1 MKRIIFIFLF
11 IVSVVWSAEPPF
23 SRGVNLTNWF
33 QKSSAQQIQFTKFTR
48 QDFINIQS
56 LGCDVIRLPV
66 NLHFMTTGEPE
77 YTIDPL
83 FYYFFDQV
91 VDMAEE
97 LGIHLIL
104 DNHTFDPAQ
113 STDPDIG
120 DVLIPVWNQIA
131 EHYKNRSTYLYYE
144 VLNEPHGISDAA
156 WNTIQ
161 QDVLDAIRSVD
172 QVHTII
178 VGPAG
183 WNSYNNLQYMPVYTD
198 DKLIYTFHFYDP
210 FVFTHQGASWTD
222 PSMVPL
228 AGVPFPYDEESM
240 PDCPPE
246 LVGTWIENS
255 LNNYPNEGTVEH
267 VMGLIDIAVAFKTE
281 RDVPLFCGEFGVYIP
296 NSNNNDR
303 VVWYNTVASYIQNNG
318 IAWTTWD
325 YTGSFGLFEEG
336 SSEMFDYDLNIPLVE
351 ALGLNAPP
359 QYEFVLQ
366 PDTTRFDLYLDF
378 IGPKI
383 VEASYVSEGVLNYY
397 SEDDPARGD
406 FCIYWADVN
415 QYNHIGFDFK
425 PIKDLSVL
433 VDNGYA
439 IDFWVRGDSPGSEF
453 DIRFIDTK
461 TGDNGDH
468 PWRMRMTIDDT
479 MASWNGEW
487 HYLQIPL
494 GDFTEQGSWDNDQWF
509 NPQGDFD
516 WAAIDHFQ
524 IVAEHHDMK
533 GIIFLF
539 DNIRVVD
546 PEAVAIHV
554 EKEMPLVC
562 KLSQNYPN
570 PFNPATTVHYQLS
583 KDERV
588 EIIIYNILGQ
598 EVYTLVDEKK
608 IAGSYSV
615 IWNGTGDSGVKLPG
629 GIYFCRMKV
638 SDFVQVRKLILI
650 Q

>member
-11 IVSVVWSAEPPF
+11 MVSTVWSAEPPF

-33 QKSSAQQIQFTKFTR
+33 QKSSVQQIQFTKFTR

-66 NLHFMTTGEPE
+66 NLHFMTAGAPA
-77 YTIDPL
+77 YTVDPL

-113 STDPDIG
+113 STDPDID
-120 DVLIPVWNQIA
+120 DVLIPVWTQIA
-131 EHYKNRSTYLYYE
+131 DHYKNRSTYLYYE
-144 VLNEPHGISDAA
+144 LLNEPHGISDAA
-156 WNTIQ
+156 WNIIQ
-161 QDVLDAIRSVD
+161 QDVVDAIRSVD
-172 QVHTII
+172 SVHTII

-303 VVWYNTVASYIQNNG
+303 VVWYNTVGSYIQNNG

-325 YTGSFGLFEEG
+325 YTGSFGLFEAGG
-336 SSEMFDYDLNIPLVE
+336 S
-351 ALGLNAPP
+351 
-359 QYEFVLQ
+359 
-366 PDTTRFDLYLDF
+366 
-378 IGPKI
+378 
-383 VEASYVSEGVLNYY
+383 
-397 SEDDPARGD
+397 
-406 FCIYWADVN
+406 
-415 QYNHIGFDFK
+415 
-425 PIKDLSVL
+425 
-433 VDNGYA
+433 
-439 IDFWVRGDSPGSEF
+439 
-453 DIRFIDTK
+453 
-461 TGDNGDH
+461 
-468 PWRMRMTIDDT
+468 
-479 MASWNGEW
+479 
-487 HYLQIPL
+487 
-494 GDFTEQGSWDNDQWF
+494 
-509 NPQGDFD
+509 
-516 WAAIDHFQ
+516 
-524 IVAEHHDMK
+524 
-533 GIIFLF
+533 
-539 DNIRVVD
+539 
-546 PEAVAIHV
+546 
-554 EKEMPLVC
+554 
-562 KLSQNYPN
+562 
-570 PFNPATTVHYQLS
+570 
-583 KDERV
+583 
-588 EIIIYNILGQ
+588 
-598 EVYTLVDEKK
+598 
-608 IAGSYSV
+608 
-615 IWNGTGDSGVKLPG
+615 
-629 GIYFCRMKV
+629 
-638 SDFVQVRKLILI
+638 
-650 Q
+650 